1 MARIDAFLKLVV
13 EQHASDLHILAGSPP
28 VIRVN
33 GDLFPIRFRSLTKND
48 CENFFD
54 EILSEAM
61 KRELFE
67 RYEIDFAY
75 NLPEISRFRVN
86 VFYHRE
92 GLGGAF
98 RVIPNRI
105 GTLEELNLPLALK
118 NFARFERG
126 LALITGPTGSG
137 KSTTLAA
144 IINVVNE
151 ESRLHILTIE
161 DPIEFVHARKNCLIS
176 QRQIGRHTA
185 DFTSALRSASRG
197 AADVILIGEM
207 RDIETISMA
216 LTCAETG
223 SLVFGTLH
231 TTSAAK
237 AVTRIIDTFPS
248 DRQSQVRTM
257 LSMSLRGA
265 AAQLLIKRSGGR
277 GRVPAVEILIG
288 SPALANLIREGKV
301 HQIPS
306 HIETA
311 DTAKT
316 GMQSMDQA
324 LLELVKRRLITP
336 ESGVENARDPARF
349 RPYLEDST
357 LLTVS

>member
-1 MARIDAFLKLVV
+1 MARIDAFLKLIV
-13 EQHASDLHILAGSPP
+13 EQQASDLHLVAGSPP

-33 GDLFPIRFRSLTKND
+33 GDLFPVKFRRMSRSD

-54 EILSEAM
+54 EILTE
-61 KRELFE
+61 KLKEEFR
-67 RYEIDFAY
+67 RYREIDFAY
-75 NLPEISRFRVN
+75 TIEDVARFRVN
-86 VFYHRE
+86 MFEHRE
-92 GLGGAF
+92 GVGAVF

-105 GTLEELNLPLALK
+105 QTLAELNLPASLRRFALADK
-118 NFARFERG
+118 G
-126 LALITGPTGSG
+126 LVLITGPTGSG

-144 IINVVNE
+144 IIDVINTE
-151 ESRLHILTIE
+151 RKRHILTIE
-161 DPIEFVHARKNCLIS
+161 DPIEFVHTRKQSLIS
-176 QRQIGRHTA
+176 QRQVGRHTA
-185 DFTSALRSASRG
+185 TFTTALRAASRG

-237 AVTRIIDTFPS
+237 AITRIIDAFPS
-248 DRQSQVRTM
+248 DRQGQVRTM
-257 LSMSLRGA
+257 LSMSLRGL
-265 AAQLLIKRSGGR
+265 AAQILVKRVGGR
-277 GRVPAVEILIG
+277 GRVPVVEILTG
-288 SPALANLIREGKV
+288 SPALANLIREAKI
-301 HQIPS
+301 HQIPA

-324 LLELVKRRLITP
+324 LLQLVKDRVITP
-336 ESGVENARDPARF
+336 ETAIAHARDITRF
-349 RPYLEDST
+349 RNYLEGENIAA
-357 LLTVS
+357 